1 MRKLLFK
8 TEIQHNAA
16 CKWEMA
22 NRTKSLLFDKW
33 HTFGI
38 SHLGTS
44 SVLSFLVILACVD
57 RSDWSSHVKRK
68 GRRLSAFLVEKVGHD
83 KDLSCMGCTMEVYD

>member
-1 MRKLLFK
+1 MRKLLFN

-16 CKWEMA
+16 CKWKMA
-22 NRTKSLLFDKW
+22 NMTKSLLFDQW
-33 HTFGI
+33 YTFGI
-38 SHLGTS
+38 SYLGTR

-68 GRRLSAFLVEKVGHD
+68 GRRFKRIFG
-83 KDLSCMGCTMEVYD
+83 